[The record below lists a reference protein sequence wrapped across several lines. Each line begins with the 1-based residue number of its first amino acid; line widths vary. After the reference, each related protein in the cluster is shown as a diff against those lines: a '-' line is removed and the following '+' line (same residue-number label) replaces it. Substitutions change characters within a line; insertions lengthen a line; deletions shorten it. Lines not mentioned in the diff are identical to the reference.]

1 MYLKM
6 YLTKPMAIHGN
17 AVKLRFSSRHLILRM
32 SIWKQANIGDRCNQ
46 IMDFLPWVQTDF
58 MAKSTLRHHDSNICR
73 LSPYSYTS
81 CKDIL
86 GSYTYVRLV
95 SAQAHSFTRPHE
107 SEVNTSNGCGTH
119 IQTYRHVSTCMQL
132 YTYLVTPPESRM
144 TPCYDE

>member
-1 MYLKM
+1 MDINNVCIIVSSIDLIM
-6 YLTKPMAIHGN
+6 IIHHHYH
-17 AVKLRFSSRHLILRM
+17 SHT
-32 SIWKQANIGDRCNQ
+32 Q
-46 IMDFLPWVQTDF
+46 IYDVNM
-58 MAKSTLRHHDSNICR
+58 
-73 LSPYSYTS
+73 

-107 SEVNTSNGCGTH
+107 SEVNASNGCGTH
-119 IQTYRHVSTCMQL
+119 IQTYRHVSTCMHL